1 MGLLGTEDSVF
12 CALFSGNRFQ
22 PPSPSLSH
30 KGHIETVAHQR
41 REGIQRQ
48 GKKKKAKKVL
58 VQPWGRVA
66 SDQISRSVV
75 SDSVTP

>member
-1 MGLLGTEDSVF
+1 MGLLGTEDCVP

-30 KGHIETVAHQR
+30 KGHIETVAHQG

-48 GKKKKAKKVL
+48 GEKKKSQESISAALGQGCLKACTKFL
-58 VQPWGRVA
+58 
-66 SDQISRSVV
+66 
-75 SDSVTP
+75 